1 MIRQWCYRL
10 AYFALLFLPVSCSTY
25 PGEISPPYKPR
36 VEALVKQLT
45 EKPYSIHI
53 VEDHHTIATIN
64 VNTSWIKLNAKL
76 AKTLV
81 EKQPNWLRAILA
93 HEIAHVKLGHDGLPG
108 DDPTI
113 LQKVEFETDQE
124 TINILKNRGHDP
136 WDYWS
141 RPRNTHPARRP
152 GRLSSDSRDC
162 TSIKSSTCY
171 TNCCSPDSLMPGL
184 SLFGAYI
191 RRTLDQSHIRRQHK
205 HQKGADKQ
213 RGAGNH
219 HDGNTLKPQ
228 VHKV

>member
-10 AYFALLFLPVSCSTY
+10 PYFALLFLPISCSTY

-36 VEALVKQLT
+36 VGALVKQLT

-53 VEDHHTIATIN
+53 VEDHYTIATIDFRAN
-64 VNTSWIKLNAKL
+64 WIILHAKL

-141 RPRNTHPARRP
+141 WMKVMKTIADKNPLGFYEQLYSTHPYSGERLEKIEKMICSWP
-152 GRLSSDSRDC
+152 GVEGW
-162 TSIKSSTCY
+162 KE
-171 TNCCSPDSLMPGL
+171 PSL
-184 SLFGAYI
+184 AC
-191 RRTLDQSHIRRQHK
+191 
-205 HQKGADKQ
+205 
-213 RGAGNH
+213 
-219 HDGNTLKPQ
+219 LK
-228 VHKV
+228 